1 MPLFYVEYLFRE
13 GDASVNVLQ
22 LKKYCERLSTEVEDQ
37 DECNAYR
44 DIAQHIQEHRP
55 EETGLILDLAY
66 KARDYERRA
75 GEVRQ
80 IQPLS
85 MVADTLDTKARICKE
100 MVMKLGGLR
109 I

>member
-1 MPLFYVEYLFRE
+1 M
-13 GDASVNVLQ
+13 NVLQ
-22 LKKYCERLSTEVEDQ
+22 LKKYCERRSQEAEDQ
-37 DECNAYR
+37 DECNASR
-44 DIAQHIQEHRP
+44 EIAQHLQEHRP

-85 MVADTLDTKARICKE
+85 LVAETLDTKARLSKE
-100 MVMKLGGLR
+100 MVTKLGGLR
-109 I
+109 L